1 MIRRH
6 RSIAEDL
13 DDTTL
18 VIGTVGRAFVYQTGK
33 GGRKAIEALSLR
45 KRNGQACL
53 LDGESGERPRHVKR
67 TNRHA
72 RAIDP
77 ISDRGVLDQVT
88 VHAFLE
94 DGAVRATEKL
104 KLTIALFHQEGLFL
118 AISQH
123 LGELHLA
130 IQNEPAWSFENREQ
144 VEAGT
149 TLNRGLGIHED
160 GKFAL
165 HDNRPV
171 ALHFRPDMQIEQ
183 ALGRSSLPMI
193 GMAGVIMAGM
203 VMTRRLLV
211 RTGYHNR
218 REAQE
223 RTNQGHCRSRF
234 QGEQG
239 YRSPKEKR

>member
-1 MIRRH
+1 M
-6 RSIAEDL
+6 
-13 DDTTL
+13 
-18 VIGTVGRAFVYQTGK
+18 
-33 GGRKAIEALSLR
+33 
-45 KRNGQACL
+45 
-53 LDGESGERPRHVKR
+53 
-67 TNRHA
+67 
-72 RAIDP
+72 DP

-88 VHAFLE
+88 VHAFLK

-104 KLTIALFHQEGLFL
+104 ELTIALFHQEGLFL

-130 IQNEPAWSFENREQ
+130 IQDEPAGSFKNREK

-165 HDNRPV
+165 HDNRPI

-183 ALGRSSLPMI
+183 ALGRSVLPMV
-193 GMAGVIMAGM
+193 GMVGMVGM
-203 VMTRRLLV
+203 VMVGMVMIRRLLV

-218 REAQE
+218 SEAQE